1 MSVVERIKKKKKK
14 RLKTQRK
21 KSLEKARVVWVTLS
35 LVVGS
40 VYT

>member
-1 MSVVERIKKKKKK
+1 MSVVERIRKKKK

-21 KSLEKARVVWVTLS
+21 KSLEKARVAWVTLS